1 MKMLLIGGNGQVGH
15 ALLGR
20 LAPLGHV
27 VATTRSGRLPDG
39 SPCLAADVADTEAL
53 ARLVAQEAP
62 DLVINAS
69 AYTAVDRAQ
78 EEPELAHRI
87 NAQAPG
93 ALAGACA
100 RAGIGLV
107 HFSTDYVFDGTATR
121 PYREDDAVAPL
132 GVYGASK
139 WAGEQAVRDSGAAH
153 KIFRLCWVYGPRG
166 GNFLLTMLRLGR
178 ERDHLRVV
186 SDQVGAPTCAARIA
200 NGVAK
205 AITAQPALSGTWHLS
220 AEGETSWHGFAQA
233 IFQGAVE
240 RGLLSQAPR
249 LEAISTDQFP
259 TPARRPAYSRLDT
272 SRFQRDFGLHI
283 GDWREGLDEVL
294 DALAALSRGP

>member
-1 MKMLLIGGNGQVGH
+1 MKFLVIGGNGQVGH

-20 LAPLGHV
+20 LAPLGQV

-39 SPCLAADVADTEAL
+39 SPCLATDVADTDAL
-53 ARLVAQEAP
+53 ARLVAHEAP

-69 AYTAVDRAQ
+69 AYTAVDCAQ
-78 EEPELAHRI
+78 DEPGLAHLI

-93 ALAGACA
+93 ALALACA
-100 RAGIGLV
+100 KAGIGLV
-107 HFSTDYVFDGTATR
+107 HFSTDYVFDGTGTR

-186 SDQVGAPTCAARIA
+186 ADQVGAPTCAARIA
-200 NGVAK
+200 DGVAH
-205 AITAQPALSGTWHLS
+205 AITVQPELSGTWHLS
-220 AEGETSWHGFAQA
+220 ADGETSWHGFAQA

-240 RGLLSQAPR
+240 RGLLPRAPS
-249 LEAISTDQFP
+249 LEAISSAQYP

-272 SRFQRDFGLHI
+272 ARFQRDFGLHI
-283 GDWREGLDEVL
+283 GDWREGLDETL
-294 DALAALSRGP
+294 DTLAALSRGP